1 MRIKKYTVT
10 GVAAVTVPV
19 DHKQNPFTLTVHLKE
34 VGATAATF
42 TLYYTLSNILKGDTA
57 NWVPYSVALTDATA
71 EVVVNFNNG
80 PVSAIKL
87 DVTVS
92 NGSVTM
98 EVINPTTVA

>member
-19 DHKQNPFTLTVHLKE
+19 DHKQNPFTLTVHVKE
-34 VGATAATF
+34 VGATAATY
-42 TLYYTLSNILKGDTA
+42 TLYYTLSNILAGDTA
-57 NWVPYSVALTDATA
+57 NWTAYSAGLTNATT
-71 EVVVNFNNG
+71 EQVVNFNNG

-98 EVINPTTVA
+98 EVINPTVVA